1 MSNRPNGKTN
11 FSYHMVRS
19 FKSNI
24 CHPDHF
30 KIYDVIR
37 TYLINNKDNK
47 DNKVIITPELYK
59 IDVFDYSKQTFV
71 QIIKVSGYILD
82 DKVNNNDVFESLYQF
97 FENIFIELD
106 LKELYF
112 VYKSLDENFLTQET
126 SYKIFKNEKKRNKQ

>member
-11 FSYHMVRS
+11 FSYHMIRS

-37 TYLINNKDNK
+37 TYLVNNK

-126 SYKIFKNEKKRNKQ
+126 SYKIFKNEKKRNKP